1 MIKERH
7 KTHIFCIIILLIF
20 PKSAF
25 SQIQSFLGEVD
36 KIWIDGSIENRAK
49 VNWEAKWIWLSDS
62 VKSDMMLARRSF
74 VINKMPKKA
83 NLKVT
88 ASSQYQ
94 LFINGIYVGRGPARS
109 APHHQSF
116 DILNINNLLR
126 VGENVLAIKVHRQ
139 ANMKSYHHHIRGG
152 LLAQLDCVGDEK
164 VSIWTDY
171 KWKVSPDLSWS
182 NNAPLVNRFQ
192 PAVNDHVDFRK
203 SQRNW
208 ISLDF
213 DDREWSDAEE
223 LMRNVGWP
231 LPQKNDLKYAL
242 TPPWTSL
249 ITRDLPYLNEN
260 EKSASNLIMADF
272 LSEGNLS
279 KSIKITKDI
288 SKNISKTI
296 SDYRSEKG
304 PLIISP
310 TERLGKRILL
320 FDYCEVLNGSAQLD
334 IIGPIG
340 LKVEIW
346 SAPYILNN
354 EFKYHIVDSDFKDEI
369 ILSGERDFWEAT
381 YWKPTRYLGIVL
393 ENISEPIKI
402 FGVGIRQI
410 SYPFKTKGYIKSIDN
425 PWIEKYMKA
434 SAKTID
440 VCTTDGYTDNY
451 RERRQYSQTGFYA
464 ALGNYWIFGD
474 YFLQRRYL
482 VQVAEEQQAN
492 GIMPAYAPLNF
503 DDYMIILDSNCLWI
517 RSLKNYFLYSGDS
530 STVRALIPNAYRLM
544 NLLDNYT
551 NEIGLIDNPPYPYWL
566 DHAVNDRRGSNFTL
580 NAHYLGALEDFSQIL
595 IWLNDPLNKIYK
607 KKAKQIRKSLQTYFW
622 DDDNSLFADAYV
634 NGELSDKFSE
644 HSNGMALAMKIAS
657 KNQASLIAS
666 KILAK
671 DKHNYIKRESGIT
684 MVTPAL
690 SYFLHKGLCDFG
702 YVNESFDLF
711 RLRFD
716 KMLDSNYNGTL
727 WEEWWLDATGRSG
740 QLSKIKTR
748 SDAQTESAFVPALF
762 AEFLLGLKVIKPGMS
777 LVEISKPETTI
788 KHIHASVPTPQGNLI
803 IEWNLSK
810 KNLLSLSIPKEIDI
824 VIDLEKL
831 IPTLNQP
838 ILLNGNI
845 FNVGLEGSLT
855 LSDGDYVLSF

>member
-1 MIKERH
+1 MSKERH
-7 KTHIFCIIILLIF
+7 KSHILYILIFLIF
-20 PKSAF
+20 PKSVF
-25 SQIQSFLGEVD
+25 SQTQSFIGEVD
-36 KIWIDGSIENRAK
+36 KIWIDGSIENQFK

-62 VKSDMMLARRSF
+62 VKSDMMLARKSF
-74 VINKMPKKA
+74 IINKMPEKA

-126 VGENVLAIKVHRQ
+126 VGGNIIALKVHKQ
-139 ANMKSYHHHIRGG
+139 VNMKSYHHDIRGG
-152 LLAQLDCVGDEK
+152 LLAQLDLIGDEK
-164 VSIWTDY
+164 VSISTDS
-171 KWKVSPDLSWS
+171 KWKVSPDLSWN

-192 PAVNDHVDFRK
+192 SAVNDKVDLRK
-203 SQRNW
+203 VQRNW
-208 ISLDF
+208 ISIDF
-213 DDREWSDAEE
+213 DDSEWSDAKE

-249 ITRDLPYLNEN
+249 ITRDLPYLYEN
-260 EKSASNLIMADF
+260 EKEGSNLIMADF
-272 LSEGNLS
+272 ISEEKLS
-279 KSIKITKDI
+279 KSIKITNKI
-288 SKNISKTI
+288 AKNISKTI
-296 SDYRSEKG
+296 SDYKLDKG
-304 PLIISP
+304 PLIIPP
-310 TERLGKRILL
+310 TDRPGKRILL

-334 IIGPIG
+334 IIGPSG

-346 SAPYILNN
+346 IAPYILNN

-369 ILSGERDFWEAT
+369 ILSGNRDLWEAT

-402 FGVGIRQI
+402 FGLGIRQI
-410 SYPFKTKGYIKSIDN
+410 SYPFKNKGYIRSIDN
-425 PWIEKYMKA
+425 PWVEKYMKA

-440 VCTTDGYTDNY
+440 VCTTDSYTDNY

-474 YFLQRRYL
+474 HHLQRRYL
-482 VQVAEEQQAN
+482 IQVADEQQAN
-492 GIMPAYAPLNF
+492 GMMPAYAPLNL

-517 RSLKNYFLYSGDS
+517 RSLRNYFLYSGDS
-530 STVRALIPNAYRLM
+530 STVRALIPNASRLM
-544 NLLDNYT
+544 SLLHSYT

-595 IWLNDPLNKIYK
+595 IWLNDPLNKKYIK
-607 KKAKQIRKSLQTYFW
+607 RADQIRKSLQTYLW
-622 DDDNSLFADAYV
+622 DDDNNLFADAYI
-634 NGELSDKFSE
+634 NGKLSDELSE
-644 HSNGMALAMKIAS
+644 HANGMALAMKIAS
-657 KNQASLIAS
+657 KNQASLIIS
-666 KILAK
+666 KLLVK
-671 DKHNYIKRESGIT
+671 DKHNYIKRESGMT
-684 MVTPAL
+684 MVTPAM
-690 SYFLHKGLCDFG
+690 SYFLHKGLCDYG

-711 RLRFD
+711 KLRFD
-716 KMLDSNYNGTL
+716 KMLKNNHNGTL

-777 LVEISKPETTI
+777 IVEISKPETTI
-788 KHIHASVPTPQGNLI
+788 KHIQASVPTPQGDLE
-803 IEWNLSK
+803 IEWNFDK
-810 KNLLSLSIPKEIDI
+810 NNLLTLSIPKEMDI
-824 VIDLEKL
+824 IVDLEKL
-831 IPTLNQP
+831 NSNSNQS
-838 ILLNGNI
+838 ILLNGKI
-845 FNVGLEGSLT
+845 FKAGLKSSLK
-855 LSDGDYVLSF
+855 LSNGNYILNF